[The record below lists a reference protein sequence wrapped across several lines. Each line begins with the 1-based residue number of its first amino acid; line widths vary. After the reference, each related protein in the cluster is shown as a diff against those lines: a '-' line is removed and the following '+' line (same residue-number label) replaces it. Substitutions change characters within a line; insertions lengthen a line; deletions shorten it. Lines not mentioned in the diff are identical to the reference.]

1 MRSKVFV
8 LYIVISLIVIGSMSI
23 SLYHNDGLQIFDND
37 DSLYSIGLDLFNVND
52 YLDKFINSN
61 NYCYILP
68 ANTAV
73 IHLDHLSSFKK
84 LSDYFSKKDSDL
96 SILFREF
103 DVITGMLYD
112 IIRGKD
118 VLAQSMEGLFLD
130 REIEFIRSYLDVSK
144 QVSFIVNKIQQNDA
158 IDNDKVRELS
168 AEISKVKHI
177 VNY

>member
-1 MRSKVFV
+1 MKNKVFF
-8 LYIVISLIVIGSMSI
+8 LYLIISLIVIGNMSI
-23 SLYHNDGLQIFDND
+23 NLYHNDDLQIFDND
-37 DSLYSIGLDLFNVND
+37 DSLYSIGLDLFNAND

-61 NYCYILP
+61 NSCYILP

-73 IHLDHLSSFKK
+73 THLDQLSSFKK

-112 IIRGKD
+112 TIRGKN
-118 VLAQSMEGLFLD
+118 VLAQSMEGLFSD
-130 REIEFIRSYLDVSK
+130 REIEFIRNYLEVSK
-144 QVSFIVNKIQQNDA
+144 QVSIIVNKIQQNDA

-168 AEISKVKHI
+168 SEISRVRSI
-177 VNY
+177 FRI